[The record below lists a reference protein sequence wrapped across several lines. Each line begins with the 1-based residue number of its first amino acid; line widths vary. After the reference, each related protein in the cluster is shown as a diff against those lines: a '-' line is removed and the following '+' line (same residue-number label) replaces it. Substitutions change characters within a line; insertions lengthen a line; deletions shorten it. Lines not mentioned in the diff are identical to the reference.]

1 MRARINII
9 GCGRAASSLARI
21 WREAGSAEIGEVLNR
36 SEASSRAAVERIGQ
50 GSVAT
55 ALDAMQPADYWLI
68 GTNDHQIL
76 NVSRALSESPVGFD
90 GALVFHLAGRFGLD
104 VLEPLSGSGA
114 LLAALHP
121 VRSLTYNRLS
131 LDDFDETACVA
142 EGSDAALNALHPL
155 IESIGGDWVPVN
167 QVNRGLYHAALSVV
181 SNVTKAVAWK
191 AQKWLED
198 AGLPE
203 HKSAALT
210 HQLLHTTTQDLLRFG
225 ARGSITGPIVRG
237 DTRTVEA
244 HLEEL
249 RRSQPEDV
257 VVYQIFIRTVLE
269 LAQERGDL
277 DKATLERFR
286 VLLNDRDPESAA

>member
-1 MRARINII
+1 MTVRVNIV
-9 GCGRAASSLARI
+9 GCGRAAGSMARL
-21 WREAGSAEIGEVLNR
+21 WREAGCAEIGQVLNR
-36 SEASSRAAVERIGQ
+36 SEDSSRSAVERVGA
-50 GSVAT
+50 GSVAR
-55 ALDAMQPADYWLI
+55 AIESMEAADYWLI

-76 NVSRALSESPVGFD
+76 NVARALSDSPVDLEGS
-90 GALVFHLAGRFGLD
+90 LVFHLAGRFGLD
-104 VLEPLSGSGA
+104 VLEPLSGSGV

-131 LDDFDETACVA
+131 LEDFRGTACVA
-142 EGSDAALNALHPL
+142 EGDKAALDKLQPL
-155 IESIGGDWVPVN
+155 IDSIGGDCVPVN
-167 QVNRGLYHAALSVV
+167 AVNRGLYHAALSVV

-203 HKSAALT
+203 QKSAALT
-210 HQLLHTTTQDLLRFG
+210 HQLLHTTTQDLFRFG
-225 ARGSITGPIVRG
+225 ARKSITGPIVRG

-277 DKATLERFR
+277 DKPTLERFR
-286 VLLNDRDPESAA
+286 VLLNERGSGSDV

>member
-1 MRARINII
+1 MSVRINII
-9 GCGRAASSLARI
+9 GCGGAAGSLARL
-21 WREAGSAEIGEVLNR
+21 WREAGSAEIGQVLNR
-36 SEASSRAAVERIGQ
+36 SEASTRSAVERIGA
-50 GSVAT
+50 GAVAP
-55 ALDAMQPADYWLI
+55 AIEAMQPADYWLI

-76 NVSRALSESPVGFD
+76 NVAAALRDSPVDLG
-90 GALVFHLAGRFGLD
+90 GSLVFHLAGRFGLD

-114 LLAALHP
+114 LLAAMHP

-131 LDDFDETACVA
+131 LEDFSGTACVA
-142 EGSDAALNALHPL
+142 EGGDAALHRLQPL
-155 IESIGGDWVPVN
+155 IESIGGDWVPVSA
-167 QVNRGLYHAALSVV
+167 VNRGLYHAALSVV

-203 HKSAALT
+203 QKSAALT

-225 ARGSITGPIVRG
+225 ARRSITGPIVRG

-249 RRSQPEDV
+249 RRSQADDV

-286 VLLNDRDPESAA
+286 VLLNNRESASAE